1 MNNTIIGLGGAAL
14 GYYLL
19 RKRMGGMGVILG
31 ATAGYLLGTKLAGPA
46 QPPGMTAANPAE
58 QVPVD
63 VGT

>member
-1 MNNTIIGLGGAAL
+1 MNKTIVGLGGAAL

-19 RKRMGGMGVILG
+19 RKRMGGMGIILG
-31 ATAGYLLGTKLAGPA
+31 AAAGYVLGTKLVAPA

-58 QVPVD
+58 QVPVN

>member
-1 MNNTIIGLGGAAL
+1 MNKTIVGLGGAAI

-31 ATAGYLLGTKLAGPA
+31 AAAGYLLGTNLAESK

-58 QVPVD
+58 QVPID
-63 VGT
+63 VGA